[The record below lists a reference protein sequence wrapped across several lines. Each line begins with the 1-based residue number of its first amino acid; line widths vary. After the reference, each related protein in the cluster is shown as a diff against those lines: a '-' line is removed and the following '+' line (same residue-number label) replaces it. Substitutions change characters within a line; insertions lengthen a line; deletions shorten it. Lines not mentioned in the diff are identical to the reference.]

1 MTIPRYSPSVSP
13 LPSPL
18 PSRCILRLPLSFDP
32 VEGLGAALRIAS
44 EREPGVV
51 WQPESVNQD
60 RDAWVLTL
68 AVDPDDAPELQH
80 VSLGLDVKPSDGPK
94 VAAHMLMQGG
104 RHLLTFDPYLHKAT
118 SARLLPFV
126 AKLREQLAAYLRL
139 DPWEIQIALRWKASS
154 DGLGPWEISTLTAT
168 APLTVSPDKRAQVW
182 LDLARDL
189 IPAVRGTNWWCQ
201 DLPQEN
207 KVILRRAED
216 PLGSIGAYPWDA
228 AISVNA
234 VPFGVDVESQ
244 PVTIGLIERNLLMG
258 GSPGAGKSG
267 GATSILCGVSRL
279 EHVAIIGID
288 PKRVELAG
296 WRPRM
301 SYVATQDSD
310 ISRTLAAVVEEM
322 ESRYEYLADAGKKKI
337 TEEMLTDELPL
348 IVIFIDELADCVSIG
363 VTKEEKEQDLTR
375 ATRIRRL
382 IAKGRAAGICV
393 ETMTQKSS
401 SDIIP
406 TSLRDLIQL
415 RVSFATTTAAMTDT
429 ILGSGSSQNGG
440 LSHEIPS
447 ELKGVCYLINEEDRK
462 PIRCRA
468 YWVPDEEVATHAAAT
483 AHLRVDLPW
492 LTATE
497 PTFSPEDGPPPAPR
511 RSAVSPAP
519 PVSPAVE
526 VSLADT
532 EPVDEPEGVADD
544 PWA

>member
-1 MTIPRYSPSVSP
+1 
-13 LPSPL
+13 
-18 PSRCILRLPLSFDP
+18 
-32 VEGLGAALRIAS
+32 
-44 EREPGVV
+44 
-51 WQPESVNQD
+51 
-60 RDAWVLTL
+60 
-68 AVDPDDAPELQH
+68 
-80 VSLGLDVKPSDGPK
+80 
-94 VAAHMLMQGG
+94 
-104 RHLLTFDPYLHKAT
+104 
-118 SARLLPFV
+118 V